1 MGLWSLLFDFVAGI
15 EFFKFYW
22 DQILFDILM
31 VIIVSYVVAEKMKLL
46 VLVINDLQDQLLNIF
61 LV

>member
-15 EFFKFYW
+15 ELFKFYW
-22 DQILFDILM
+22 NQILFDILM